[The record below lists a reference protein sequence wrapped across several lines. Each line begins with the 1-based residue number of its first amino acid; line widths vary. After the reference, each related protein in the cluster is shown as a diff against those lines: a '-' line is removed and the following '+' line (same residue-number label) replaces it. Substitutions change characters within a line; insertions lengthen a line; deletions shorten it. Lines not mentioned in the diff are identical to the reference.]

1 LNAAQTSLDFSDG
14 RRHPIRHEHEIS
26 MARNRS
32 CVQFRSFHG
41 AGNAFS
47 GTMKRF
53 SLDAVGGAFAAI
65 LERLKRTKILAATTL
80 LTLLLAPHPIAAP
93 AQSVYALKAA
103 FLYNLCRF
111 VDWPDSA
118 FASPNEP
125 LIIGIAGDDP
135 FGSLL
140 SDAVKGKKYHNRPI
154 RIDHFRAPGDIRRCH
169 LLFVSRANARRF
181 HPILAAL
188 AGRSVLT
195 VSETED
201 FLTRGG
207 MVALTAEQNRV
218 HLRINRAALQS
229 ANLTVS
235 SKLLRVAEIN
245 P

>member
-1 LNAAQTSLDFSDG
+1 M
-14 RRHPIRHEHEIS
+14 E
-26 MARNRS
+26 RNRS
-32 CVQFRSFHG
+32 YVHFRSSYGRSG
-41 AGNAFS
+41 ALS

-53 SLDAVGGAFAAI
+53 SSSIVASACAAI
-65 LERLKRTKILAATTL
+65 LEPLKRTKTIAATISL
-80 LTLLLAPHPIAAP
+80 ALLLAPHQIAAP

-140 SDAVKGKKYHNRPI
+140 SETIKGKKYNSRPI
-154 RIDHFRAPGDIRRCH
+154 RIDHFRAPGEIKHCH
-169 LLFVSRANARRF
+169 LLFISRANARRF
-181 HPILAAL
+181 HPILAAV
-188 AGRSVLT
+188 AGKSVLT

-207 MVALTAEQNRV
+207 MIALTTEQNSV
-218 HLRINRAALQS
+218 HLRINRAALQA
-229 ANLTVS
+229 ANLIVS
-235 SKLLRVAEIN
+235 SKLFRVAEIK